1 VKTAWGCAHVPKGGP
16 VTPAQGRLVPRIEER
31 NMGGDDREEPGE
43 YASPACFLH
52 ELDPGFA
59 GLTPAPVAK
68 PVRRRKAGTAEAP
81 PGPPAETGAKADRSG

>member
-1 VKTAWGCAHVPKGGP
+1 VKTAWGGAHVLEGGA
-16 VTPAQGRLVPRIEER
+16 VAPAQGRLVPRIEER

-59 GLTPAPVAK
+59 GLTLAPVAR
-68 PVRRRKAGTAEAP
+68 PARRRKAGMAEAP
-81 PGPPAETGAKADRSG
+81 PEPPAEPGAEADRSA

>member
-1 VKTAWGCAHVPKGGP
+1 VQEGGA
-16 VTPAQGRLVPRIEER
+16 VAPAQGRLVPRIEER

-52 ELDPGFA
+52 ELDPSFA

-68 PVRRRKAGTAEAP
+68 PVRRGKADTGEAP
-81 PGPPAETGAKADRSG
+81 PGPPAKTGAEADRSA